1 MRRPCDS
8 DDDRDDRVH
17 RIAGTICLAA
27 RQFDRAV
34 PCQGGAA
41 SHPCRRTCRPATDHR
56 EAGQALVGRAYL
68 PLSSRSRRG
77 HPAHRHNAP
86 DSGPPPREIALSAAG
101 SQTSRR
107 SAFRSLL
114 AAAGAA
120 AAGLLGGKAHAATAD
135 TNGIITGP
143 DEAQQAEPKQPP
155 LFSGHKVHN
164 GLVYIAGKGYHEAG
178 DIKVHTKA
186 VLDSLEAELK
196 KAGSS
201 MDKVLKVNVYLHDLE
216 DYAGMNEM
224 YRGRFGAN
232 PPVRTTI
239 AAYGGIPGKSLVEID
254 CIAAL

>member
-1 MRRPCDS
+1 MS
-8 DDDRDDRVH
+8 T
-17 RIAGTICLAA
+17 A
-27 RQFDRAV
+27 
-34 PCQGGAA
+34 
-41 SHPCRRTCRPATDHR
+41 
-56 EAGQALVGRAYL
+56 
-68 PLSSRSRRG
+68 
-77 HPAHRHNAP
+77 
-86 DSGPPPREIALSAAG
+86 
-101 SQTSRR
+101 QTTPSRR
-107 SAFRSLL
+107 SAFRSIL
-114 AAAGAA
+114 AAIGATTAGVF
-120 AAGLLGGKAHAATAD
+120 GGKAYAATAD
-135 TNGIITGP
+135 ANGIITGP

-216 DYAGMNEM
+216 DYAGRIEM

-239 AAYGGIPGKSLVEID
+239 ATYGGIPGKSLVEID